1 MLLLAASCG
10 IILVMKIEDRVAEG
24 IPVWKQMVEEA
35 GGRYDGVQLPFG
47 DAEPLVLFWAPF
59 SSNPISLP
67 VSQMTEEN
75 VKHKLGI
82 KTVSKKTHV
91 NLTRLDELVAKLR
104 GTLDAA
110 AVFAAQIEEEI
121 EKSR

>member
-1 MLLLAASCG
+1 
-10 IILVMKIEDRVAEG
+10 MKIEDRVAEG

-35 GGRYDGVQLPFG
+35 GGRYDGVQMPLCAGLDILEEPP
-47 DAEPLVLFWAPF
+47 EPLVLFWAPF